1 MFACMQQIY
10 SSVIIKWYLTN
21 HNTVKADHAELF
33 LTVATVALQ
42 MPASVT
48 EGSDIV
54 VSVDLSGV
62 LEVDL
67 VVTLSTTPGTASEF
81 ILLL

>member
-1 MFACMQQIY
+1 MYAADLKLY
-10 SSVIIKWYLTN
+10 SNNGSYLTN
-21 HNTVKADHAELF
+21 HNTVKADHAKLF

-42 MPASVT
+42 MPASIT
-48 EGSDIV
+48 EGSDVV

-62 LEVDL
+62 LGVDL
-67 VVTLSTTPGTASEF
+67 VVTISTTPGTASEF

>member
-1 MFACMQQIY
+1 MQQIY
-10 SSVIIKWYLTN
+10 FILIKWYLQIETIVN
-21 HNTVKADHAELF
+21 ADHAKLVP
-33 LTVATVALQ
+33 TVATLALQ

-48 EGSDIV
+48 EGGDII
-54 VSVDLSGV
+54 VSVYLSGV

-67 VVTLSTTPGTASEF
+67 IVTLSATPGTASEF